1 MSEFPEALHPSR
13 PANADQ
19 TFLQFGSECLSPKSS
34 SHTSPSTGGNC
45 SATKFSNIFH
55 SALLGRCHPLGQIPC
70 TPLGTASASFLLHF
84 LYSLQHTNY
93 IELHMF
99 CMFQY
104 FCGIYIF
111 TIVVINE
118 IKRFSFASSGSSRF
132 IYFR

>member
-70 TPLGTASASFLLHF
+70 TPLGTASASFPSSFSLF
-84 LYSLQHTNY
+84 IAAYQLYRTPYVLYVSV
-93 IELHMF
+93 F
-99 CMFQY
+99 FAA
-104 FCGIYIF
+104 F
-111 TIVVINE
+111 T
-118 IKRFSFASSGSSRF
+118 SSPS
-132 IYFR
+132 